1 MSTKQQQL
9 QQQMRIE
16 IESGLNHNWIQL
28 FRELEMRQFIEKE
41 IKAISEKETF
51 DMEIVELIDLKIKQM
66 NEVIKMMREFE
77 IEINKRKN

>member
-1 MSTKQQQL
+1 
-9 QQQMRIE
+9 
-16 IESGLNHNWIQL
+16 
-28 FRELEMRQFIEKE
+28 MRQFIEKE